1 MFGFVYV
8 WLFVPEVKGLSLE
21 EVDELYRAN
30 IKPWNSTSWKPAS
43 REAHHIGKKRVVHG
57 EIEEDDDASSQEEKT
72 TAVKPDE
79 KAAVQEKQIENA

>member
-30 IKPWNSTSWKPAS
+30 IKPWQSTSWKPAS
-43 REAHHIGKKRVVHG
+43 RESHHIGKRRVVHG
-57 EIEEDDDASSQEEKT
+57 EIEDDDGSSQEET
-72 TAVKPDE
+72 TAVRPDE
-79 KAAVQEKQIENA
+79 KAVVQDEKHIEKA